1 MLEIFIYCCIFGVFS
16 GVVSG
21 LIGVGGGIVIV
32 PFLAW
37 LFTLYGM
44 PAETIMQTA
53 VATSL
58 ATIIITSVAAV
69 YAQHK
74 RGAVMW
80 PVLWALTPGI
90 AVGAWFG
97 ADFAHF
103 LTTNIMEII
112 FGSFLLLNG
121 LRMAIKIKPKPHRK
135 LPSTAPLFISG
146 GLIGFFSTL
155 VGIGGGALV
164 VPYMNWH
171 NVVMKKA
178 IAMGSACGLP
188 IAIFG
193 AISFIIIGFD
203 ASNLPEGNIGYI
215 NIPAFFGIGLTT
227 LFSTTLGVHFAHTLP
242 TEILKKVFA
251 VISLTVGVKML
262 LGNLL

>member
-1 MLEIFIYCCIFGVFS
+1 MFEIFIYCAIFGVFS
-16 GVVSG
+16 GVISG

-58 ATIIITSVAAV
+58 ATIIITSIAAV

-80 PVLWALTPGI
+80 PVLWTLTPGI

-97 ADFAHF
+97 ADLAHY
-103 LTTNIMEII
+103 LTSNIMEIV

-121 LRMAIKIKPKPHRK
+121 LRMAFTLKPKPHRK

-146 GLIGFFSTL
+146 SIIGCFSTL
-155 VGIGGGALV
+155 VGIGGGAIV
-164 VPYMNWH
+164 VPYMAWH

-193 AISFIIIGFD
+193 AISFMIIGLD
-203 ASNLPEGNIGYI
+203 ASNLPESNIGYI
-215 NIPAFFGIGLTT
+215 NIPAFCGIGLTT

-251 VISLTVGVKML
+251 VILLTVGVKML
-262 LGNLL
+262 AGNLL